1 MTKNQQRE
9 KSLKKNKQTRLWPV
23 ERKEKQQKQNNADIS
38 PVYKQGVF
46 STKDTKKNKIKLKTN
61 KTTTKKKNKNVQSA
75 QTNPRR
81 EKMLI

>member
-1 MTKNQQRE
+1 M
-9 KSLKKNKQTRLWPV
+9 KKKKKKQTNETVASGEKRKDKCKTTRIFRLYTNKASSA
-23 ERKEKQQKQNNADIS
+23 RKTQK
-38 PVYKQGVF
+38 K
-46 STKDTKKNKIKLKTN
+46 TKNKIKLKTN